1 MKIRAAEQQGQII
14 CLESPHGRPGTCRK
28 FVHFSPGETEAEEAR
43 TTLLH
48 LIASLKL
55 WFNMSVSGTFDC
67 FYKTFSGA
75 VKRKVMPQF
84 SHPSLSTPRVMCSC
98 RMPYLNKN
106 ISEKSVQC
114 SEHAKCKQIKCPS
127 LSTISR
133 TFSLSFQ
140 SSFHLSITVLVRYRS
155 LANI

>member
-114 SEHAKCKQIKCPS
+114 SEHAKCKQIKCPLCCARPPTPPLNAS
-127 LSTISR
+127 HKSW
-133 TFSLSFQ
+133 
-140 SSFHLSITVLVRYRS
+140 
-155 LANI
+155 